1 MLRHKV
7 ILTLCVP
14 LLIQA
19 SILGCDSKSEEEP
32 DVEFKVPVE
41 STKVQLKTYEEW
53 GTFYGRL
60 EASEQS
66 QLKVYA
72 GGEVTKVM
80 AQTGDTV
87 KKGQS
92 LCQIDGQKFHN
103 AWVAARLMA
112 SLEGD
117 RLRRTRVHV
126 KRKTTSADELSK
138 VEAGYH
144 QKLSQL
150 GDAKKMRAGGLCVSP
165 IDGVVLARFINQW
178 DDLNPGDF
186 TFIVGKTDGLKLR
199 TGIPEKEI
207 DGYRVDSP
215 AKVQLDGQTFEGKV
229 TSVARALHPG
239 TRTFVVEVQF
249 AINDVMPRTG
259 MTVPVRIQ
267 RFNLPDRIVLPK
279 DAVLVLSGERK
290 VMLVDGERA
299 KMQPVEVEADNGREV
314 LIKSGLKVGDQ
325 VITKGQGQATNGAL
339 IAVKGPAA

>member
-92 LCQIDGQKFHN
+92 LCQIDGQKFHKFGN
-103 AWVAARLMA
+103 I
-112 SLEGD
+112 
-117 RLRRTRVHV
+117 
-126 KRKTTSADELSK
+126 
-138 VEAGYH
+138 
-144 QKLSQL
+144 L
-150 GDAKKMRAGGLCVSP
+150 GIFYCFYFILIDFRNVSP
-165 IDGVVLARFINQW
+165 
-178 DDLNPGDF
+178 
-186 TFIVGKTDGLKLR
+186 
-199 TGIPEKEI
+199 
-207 DGYRVDSP
+207 
-215 AKVQLDGQTFEGKV
+215 
-229 TSVARALHPG
+229 
-239 TRTFVVEVQF
+239 
-249 AINDVMPRTG
+249 
-259 MTVPVRIQ
+259 
-267 RFNLPDRIVLPK
+267 
-279 DAVLVLSGERK
+279 LS
-290 VMLVDGERA
+290 
-299 KMQPVEVEADNGREV
+299 
-314 LIKSGLKVGDQ
+314 
-325 VITKGQGQATNGAL
+325 
-339 IAVKGPAA
+339 